1 MIEAGDERV
10 IVWAPRGRDG
20 KLAVEVMSRRGFTA
34 VEATDVTALCA
45 AIEEG
50 AGCAVITEESLTPHV
65 LRRLGAALAGQ
76 PAWSDFPLLIFGAT
90 RHGSDPVD
98 FSGALGNVTYLDRPV
113 RIRTILGAIRT
124 ALRGRRRQYA
134 ARAAIARRD
143 EFLAMLGHELRNPL
157 AAIVFAGEMAART
170 ADSVE
175 RGRQSAIIDRQAR
188 HLCRLVDDLLDVSRV
203 TRGKVELRR
212 ESVDL
217 VTLAEHAVQQVEA
230 AAVPKGHVLGV
241 RTDLERLVIDGDPV
255 RFEQILSNLLTNAI
269 KYTPHGGH
277 IEVEV
282 ARESSE
288 AVLRVRDDGIG
299 IDPAMASSIFEPF
312 AQAASAI
319 DRRDGGLGLGLTL
332 VRSLVRMH
340 GGEVSA
346 HSDGVGLGS
355 VFEVR
360 LPAGLNL
367 VQAGTHRGARLTS
380 PSLDVVLVDDNE
392 DMREM
397 MVAFL
402 RAAGHRVE
410 DACDGVVGLSTI
422 LARRPD
428 VAIVDIGLPGLDGFE
443 VARKVRAELGEG
455 IRLVAITGYGQPDD
469 RARSGDAGYDVHLVK
484 PTSPDELLAS
494 LSAGP

>member
-1 MIEAGDERV
+1 
-10 IVWAPRGRDG
+10 
-20 KLAVEVMSRRGFTA
+20 
-34 VEATDVTALCA
+34 
-45 AIEEG
+45 
-50 AGCAVITEESLTPHV
+50 
-65 LRRLGAALAGQ
+65 
-76 PAWSDFPLLIFGAT
+76 
-90 RHGSDPVD
+90 
-98 FSGALGNVTYLDRPV
+98 
-113 RIRTILGAIRT
+113 
-124 ALRGRRRQYA
+124 
-134 ARAAIARRD
+134 
-143 EFLAMLGHELRNPL
+143 
-157 AAIVFAGEMAART
+157 
-170 ADSVE
+170 
-175 RGRQSAIIDRQAR
+175 
-188 HLCRLVDDLLDVSRV
+188 
-203 TRGKVELRR
+203 
-212 ESVDL
+212 
-217 VTLAEHAVQQVEA
+217 
-230 AAVPKGHVLGV
+230 
-241 RTDLERLVIDGDPV
+241 
-255 RFEQILSNLLTNAI
+255 
-269 KYTPHGGH
+269 
-277 IEVEV
+277 
-282 ARESSE
+282 
-288 AVLRVRDDGIG
+288 
-299 IDPAMASSIFEPF
+299 
-312 AQAASAI
+312 
-319 DRRDGGLGLGLTL
+319 